1 MNQIAVHADR
11 TATITYSTPT
21 DTRAF
26 TPSSGSSITV
36 TGMTLELLNR
46 EYIVA
51 NSSMAGEAQRR
62 RLGDGTSVRVV
73 LSYGMENIVSSVDGT
88 DVVHVGSSA
97 AANVMNDG

>member
-1 MNQIAVHADR
+1 MNQIAVHSDR

-26 TPSSGSSITV
+26 APSSGSSITV

-62 RLGDGTSVRVV
+62 LGDGSSVRVI